1 MENFTTPDGANI
13 ALTIQ
18 QGDKK
23 TTPIV
28 LLHGWSSSAIAWAPV
43 IERMTE
49 HTIYAWNARIHTEST
64 TIEKMAQDL
73 RELLTHYDINPI
85 VVGHSMGTLTVLEYI
100 RQFGTDMLEKFVII
114 DQSPKLIT
122 DETWD
127 KGIYGNFTDQDS
139 EKLIRLMEDDF
150 IETVIKMTCLG
161 DNRLFRKL
169 FLFDAPILNDIRDR
183 LHALSAKTFIDTWK
197 TFVTKD
203 YRDVLPKIDIPVLAV
218 MGGQSNF
225 YPPSLSD
232 YLKQEISDIRLETYD
247 NGSHSPQFEFPD
259 QFAEDLTLFS
269 R

>member
-1 MENFTTPDGANI
+1 MQNFTTSDGANI

-18 QGDKK
+18 QGDEKA
-23 TTPIV
+23 TPIV
-28 LLHGWSSSAIAWAPV
+28 LLHGWSSSAVAWAPV
-43 IERMTE
+43 IERMKG

-85 VVGHSMGTLTVLEYI
+85 VVGHSMGTLTIFEYI
-100 RQFGTDMLEKFVII
+100 RQFGTDKLEKFVII

-122 DETWD
+122 DESWD

-139 EKLIRLMEDDF
+139 EKLIALMEENF

-161 DNRLFRKL
+161 NNPLFRKL
-169 FLFDAPILNDIRDR
+169 FLFNAPILNDIRDR
-183 LHALSAKTFIDTWK
+183 LRALKAKTFIDTWK
-197 TFVTKD
+197 TFVIKD

-218 MGGQSNF
+218 MGEQSNF
-225 YPPSLSD
+225 YPTSLSG
-232 YLKQEISDIRLETYD
+232 YLKQEINDIHLETYK

-259 QFAEDLTLFS
+259 QFAEDLTRFS
-269 R
+269 Q